1 MYIFFGSDLV
11 CRSTVVPSCK
21 NCNIK
26 KGKNLICSKLSVYS
40 TVQCTVYNN
49 STYICICALTL
60 WLWPNCGSIIL
71 GLFWFCKNF
80 ADLLVFY
87 IWYSKTW
94 KIENDFE
101 PVPNFVKHFLFFRD
115 SSQISIHFFIAPAT
129 VDLRTKSPK
138 NKYVWVQCNMT
149 INSVYKIKYIKEA
162 KNEAYTQN

>member
-1 MYIFFGSDLV
+1 M
-11 CRSTVVPSCK
+11 
-21 NCNIK
+21 
-26 KGKNLICSKLSVYS
+26 
-40 TVQCTVYNN
+40 
-49 STYICICALTL
+49 
-60 WLWPNCGSIIL
+60 WPNCGSIIL
-71 GLFWFCKNF
+71 GLFWFCKNI

-138 NKYVWVQCNMT
+138 NKYVWVQYNMT

-162 KNEAYTQN
+162 KNETHTQNKALKIYWKTNGCKNELYKKYNWPIIV